1 MALLALLL
9 AERTVLARE
18 RRRTPLMLLDDVM
31 SELDSDRRELIAR
44 ELSTGGQSVIATRPR
59 ARPRRRCRWG
69 HALRAS
75 PGAIPQEALA
85 DEDRPRPL
93 STALQALTATLA
105 PATTLA
111 RVQEIWEAAIGP
123 AIASAAR
130 PTAERG
136 GVLTVSCDAAVL
148 AQELDLMAGELV
160 LRLNAALG
168 QELIVELRCR
178 TA

>member
-1 MALLALLL
+1 M
-9 AERTVLARE
+9 R
-18 RRRTPLMLLDDVM
+18 
-31 SELDSDRRELIAR
+31 IA
-44 ELSTGGQSVIATRPR
+44 
-59 ARPRRRCRWG
+59 
-69 HALRAS
+69 
-75 PGAIPQEALA
+75 
-85 DEDRPRPL
+85 PRPL

-111 RVQEIWEAAIGP
+111 RVQEVWEAATGP

-136 GVLTVSCDAAVL
+136 GVLTVTCDAAVW

-160 LRLNAALG
+160 LSLNAALG
-168 QELIVELRCR
+168 EEAISELRCR